1 MKKYIFVLLL
11 MPMLCLSQ
19 NFKFSGSV
27 VNHKKEPIAF
37 ASVSLTNQSD
47 TLVRKVGV
55 VNEKGIFEI
64 GSVPKGSYSMQVKS
78 VGFAIHSEI
87 IAVENDIEKKEVV
100 LQELVTKLEEVVVSS
115 KKPTLKRKMDR
126 LEFNVENTILS
137 NNNAWEILKK
147 TPGVTVSGGDLSIR
161 GSKGILVTINDKKV
175 YLTGEEL
182 KAMLEGTN
190 GDNIKSVEVI
200 TNPPAK
206 YEAAGSAVLNIK
218 MKKNTKEGYK
228 GTLTTAYVQSIY
240 AKYVASTSQYYKM
253 KKLSFFGSYMLGSGT
268 YLRQGEDV
276 VHFDEQQTT
285 WKSIMNRKNKSLSQ
299 NTYRLNAEYEIDS
312 LNTLSFGT
320 DGFISQKNSGFYVV
334 PTTIYNS
341 QNQIESSYV
350 TTNERKPMSRNSS
363 YNLSFEHTLGAKE
376 SLIFSSDYT
385 HYNNSIKQD
394 VNTIF
399 NFLGTPVYASRFVN
413 DNNQEIKLFSS
424 QLDYN
429 LEKDTSTFE
438 TGVKFGNVKAKSKL
452 LFQEDEANIL
462 VNKPEKSNV
471 FDYNENILA
480 AYGSFSKE
488 LKKWSLKAGLRA
500 EYTQLEGVS
509 VNPKEANA
517 QNYLKFFPTFYA
529 MYKPSEGNEIGIS
542 YGKRITR
549 PNYGWLNPSKSYYNQ
564 YSYFIGDA
572 GLKPTITHN
581 FSLLYTLQRKYNFDL
596 YYRNEKNPSMEISF
610 QDNATNIVVY
620 HFTNI
625 KKDQAV
631 GLDFSCNLELRPW
644 WTVGLQSGIKYTED
658 VFQGIDSQFYKNDVW
673 SFSSSMNQQFM
684 LNKKKDFTAEVDF
697 WYSSPSVQ
705 GTFTITGS
713 SSLEMSC
720 KKKFWN
726 KNAEVSLILSDIYRG
741 EKSIVSTKYAN
752 QNNYFYDYSDTQSF
766 RIGFKYYLGNQKL
779 KNKTEKEK
787 TEEQKRL

>member
-1 MKKYIFVLLL
+1 MKKYVFVLLL

-27 VNHKKEPIAF
+27 VNNKKIPIAF
-37 ASVSLTNQSD
+37 ASVCLTNQSD

-55 VNEKGIFEI
+55 ANEKGGFEI
-64 GSVPKGSYSMQVKS
+64 GNIQKGSYSMQVKS
-78 VGFAIHSEI
+78 VGFASYSEI
-87 IAVENDIEKKEVV
+87 IAIGNDVGKKEVV
-100 LQELVTKLEEVVVSS
+100 LQELETNLEEVVVSS
-115 KKPTLKRKMDR
+115 KKPTLKRKIDR

-137 NNNAWEILKK
+137 SNNAWEILKK

-161 GSKGILVTINDKKV
+161 GSKGILVTINDKKI

-182 KAMLEGTN
+182 RTMLEGTN
-190 GDNIKSVEVI
+190 GDDIKSVEVI

-228 GTLTTAYVQSIY
+228 GTLKTAYVQSIY

-253 KKLSFFGSYMLGSGT
+253 KKLSFFGSYMFGSGT

-276 VHFDEQQTT
+276 VRFDEQQTT
-285 WKSIMNRKNKSLSQ
+285 WKSVMNRKNKSLSQ

-312 LNTLSFGT
+312 LNTVSIGT
-320 DGFISQKNSGFYVV
+320 DGFISQKNNGFYVV
-334 PTTIYNS
+334 PTTIYNN
-341 QNQIESSYV
+341 QNQIESRYV
-350 TTNERKPMSRNSS
+350 TSNKRKPTARNSS
-363 YNLSFEHTLGAKE
+363 YNLSFEHKLGAKE
-376 SLIFSSDYT
+376 SLNFSSDYT
-385 HYNNSIKQD
+385 NYNYDLNQD
-394 VNTIF
+394 VNTVF
-399 NFLGTPVYASRFVN
+399 NFLGTPEYTSRFVN
-413 DNNQEIKLFSS
+413 DNRQEINLFSS
-424 QLDYN
+424 QLDYS
-429 LEKDTSTFE
+429 LENDKSTFE
-438 TGVKFGNVKAKSKL
+438 TGVKFGNVKAKNRL
-452 LFQEDEANIL
+452 LFQEEEVNVL
-462 VNKPEKSNV
+462 VDKPEKSNV
-471 FDYNENILA
+471 FDYNENIFA
-480 AYGSFSKE
+480 AYTSFSKE

-509 VNPKEANA
+509 VNPKETNA
-517 QNYLKFFPTFYA
+517 QNYLKFFPTLYA
-529 MYKPSEGNEIGIS
+529 MYKPSEGNEMGIS

-549 PNYGWLNPSKSYYNQ
+549 PNYGWLNPSKSYYNK

-572 GLKPTITHN
+572 SLQPTITHN
-581 FSLLYTLQRKYNFDL
+581 FSFLYTLKSKYNFDL
-596 YYRNEKNPSMEISF
+596 YYRNEKDPSMEISF
-610 QDNATNIVVY
+610 QDNATNTVVY

-625 KKDQAV
+625 EKDQAV
-631 GLDFSCNLELRPW
+631 GLDFSCNLEPKSW
-644 WTVGLQSGIKYTED
+644 WTIGLQSGVKYTED
-658 VFQGIDSQFYKNDVW
+658 LFQGVDGNLYKNGVW
-673 SFSSSMNQQFM
+673 GFNGSVNQQFN
-684 LNKKKDFTAEVDF
+684 LNKKKDFTAEVNF
-697 WYSSPSVQ
+697 WYNSPSVQ

-720 KKKFWN
+720 RKKFWN

-766 RIGFKYYLGNQKL
+766 RIGFKYNLGNQKL
-779 KNKTEKEK
+779 KDKTEKGK